1 MKIQD
6 LRIGNYIQRNGIN
19 CTVELINGE
28 TEDVYFLGK
37 DFYYNENIMHI
48 EPIEITEEWLLSFG
62 FNKSG
67 STIYK
72 NIGSI
77 EIGTIAN
84 GKRFYIQIGT
94 ENVTLKTKYVHQLQN
109 LYFALTGTELSYE
122 KETK

>member
-6 LRIGNYIQRNGIN
+6 LRIGNYIKRNGLN
-19 CTVELINGE
+19 STVELINGE
-28 TEDVYFLGK
+28 TEDVHFLGK
-37 DFYYNENIMHI
+37 DFYYNENIMYI
-48 EPIEITEEWLLSFG
+48 EPIEITEEWLFSFG

-77 EIGTIAN
+77 EIGTIAK

-94 ENVTLKTKYVHQLQN
+94 ENVTLNIKYVHQLQN
-109 LYFALTGTELSYE
+109 LYFAIGGDELTYE
-122 KETK
+122 NGIK